1 MGEEL
6 PVGVLRSAQRAAQG
20 CDVMLVAGT
29 SLEVMPAGSLPVA
42 ALTAGAQV
50 IVVNLEP
57 TFVDERAA
65 VVLRSN
71 VAEVLPQL
79 AAAAGAARNG

>member
-65 VVLRSN
+65 VVLRGD

-79 AAAAGAARNG
+79 AAGAVRNA